1 MSGLEQIVKEIEDE
15 AKREAEEIVA
25 KAEAAA
31 AALLED
37 AKKSAAAAADH
48 IAQASKQELAD
59 VQAGRDSAL
68 NLQKR
73 QVTLETK
80 QALLAETLDKA
91 KEDLRAFPADKYFAL
106 LALLAAHS
114 AEEGAGEMLLSPA
127 DKARLPADFAD
138 KLKASLPAGRSLAIS
153 GDTRPI
159 DGGFVLKYG
168 DVEEN
173 CSFEAI
179 FNARHDEFSDIA
191 RDILF
196 A

>member
-1 MSGLEQIVKEIEDE
+1 MSGLEQIVREIEDE

-25 KAEAAA
+25 KAEADA
-31 AALLED
+31 AALVDE
-37 AKKSAAAAADH
+37 AKKSAAAVAAQ
-48 IAQASKQELAD
+48 IAQASRQELAD
-59 VQAGRDSAL
+59 VRAGGDSAL
-68 NLQKR
+68 ALQKR
-73 QVTLETK
+73 RVTLETK
-80 QALLAETLDKA
+80 QALLAETLGKA
-91 KEDLRAFPADKYFAL
+91 KEELRAFPADKYFAL

-114 AEEGAGEMLLSPA
+114 AENGEGEMMLNAA
-127 DKARLPADFAD
+127 DKARIPADFAD
-138 KLKASLPAGRSLAIS
+138 KLNAALPAGRKLSVS

-173 CSFEAI
+173 CSFDAI
-179 FNARHDEFSDIA
+179 FNARHDEFSDKA